1 MRGRRGEALGDWE
14 AQGRRW
20 QAREERA
27 RALRPVQNAAAAVA
41 RRAAL
46 DLTVVPPL
54 PPDAILRATCDVEGN
69 RRDPFGDGDQSLLR
83 IVDPRRTPITDP
95 EMQALK
101 NLWCDAGDF
110 FPAFFAAINACGS
123 TWKGLSVWQ
132 KENKNFRST
141 YSAQLPLRDAAVSD
155 RFGRWCHG
163 QRPHRHDA
171 ECVQL
176 QRASECCSVG
186 RGDY

>member
-1 MRGRRGEALGDWE
+1 MVRLEKFARLELMAGRRHGGGGA
-14 AQGRRW
+14 A
-20 QAREERA
+20 AREERA

-69 RRDPFGDGDQSLLR
+69 RRDPFGGGDQSLLR

-110 FPAFFAAINACGS
+110 FPAFFAAINACGYQVGVGI
-123 TWKGLSVWQ
+123 TR
-132 KENKNFRST
+132 E
-141 YSAQLPLRDAAVSD
+141 PAVD
-155 RFGRWCHG
+155 
-163 QRPHRHDA
+163 D
-171 ECVQL
+171 E
-176 QRASECCSVG
+176 AS
-186 RGDY
+186 